1 MPMPQLTDAA
11 PVLSY
16 GLSRARVNFEPGQI
30 ERSLLKL
37 VLSVVELIRQLM
49 EKQAMR
55 RIEGGSLTG
64 DEVERLG
71 CSLME
76 VEATIGKLQAQF
88 GIDDLNFDLGPIGP
102 LLDD

>member
-1 MPMPQLTDAA
+1 MSQLVDAPA
-11 PVLSY
+11 VLSY
-16 GLSRARVNFEPGQI
+16 GLARNRVNFEPGQI

-37 VLSVVELIRQLM
+37 VLSIVELVRQLM

-55 RIEGGSLTG
+55 RIEGGGLTG

-76 VEATIGKLQAQF
+76 VETTIRRLQAQF
-88 GIDDLNFDLGPIGP
+88 DIGDLNFDLGPFGP
-102 LLDD
+102 LLDE

>member
-1 MPMPQLTDAA
+1 MPPFVDPA
-11 PVLSY
+11 PVLSC
-16 GLSRARVNFEPGQI
+16 GLARQRVNFDPGQI

-37 VLSVVELIRQLM
+37 VLSIVELIRQLM

-76 VEATIGKLQAQF
+76 VETTIHKLQTQF
-88 GIDDLNFDLGPIGP
+88 GIDDLNLDLGPIGP
-102 LLDD
+102 LLDE

>member
-1 MPMPQLTDAA
+1 MAQCIDAA
-11 PVLSY
+11 PILSY
-16 GLSRARVNFEPGQI
+16 GLTRPRVNFEPGQI

-37 VLSVVELIRQLM
+37 VLSIVELIRQLM

-76 VEATIGKLQAQF
+76 VETTITRLRAQF
-88 GIDDLNFDLGPIGP
+88 DIGDLNFDLGPFGP
-102 LLDD
+102 LLDE

>member
-1 MPMPQLTDAA
+1 MSQLIDVPP

-16 GLSRARVNFEPGQI
+16 GLARARVNFDRGQI

-55 RIEGGSLTG
+55 RIEGGSLTC

-76 VEATIGKLQAQF
+76 VEATIRRLKAQF

-102 LLDD
+102 LLDE